1 MLESLLHK
9 INTVIINPLLLL
21 MFAVAFLYFMWGVFE
36 FIRDQDNEKTR
47 AASRS
52 KIMYGLIG
60 LVMMVAVFGIWNM
73 LLRTF
78 NINPQPVQQI
88 QKR

>member
-1 MLESLLHK
+1 METLLHK

-21 MFAVAFLYFMWGVFE
+21 MFSVAFLYFMWGVFSY
-36 FIRDQDNEKTR
+36 IKDQDNEKTR
-47 AASRS
+47 GASRD

-78 NINPQPVQQI
+78 GVNTQPIQQI